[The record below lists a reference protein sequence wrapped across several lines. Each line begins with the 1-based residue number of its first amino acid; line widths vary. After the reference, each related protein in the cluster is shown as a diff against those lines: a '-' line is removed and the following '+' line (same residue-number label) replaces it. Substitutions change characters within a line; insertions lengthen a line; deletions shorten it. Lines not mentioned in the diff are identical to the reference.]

1 MARRRFEI
9 DIHVKS
15 LKIGQRNLQDFH
27 FDDGKS
33 DRKFIDSIY
42 MVPVDF
48 RTFKETN
55 RVYLVGK

>member
-33 DRKFIDSIY
+33 KQSESKKVQVCILEI
-42 MVPVDF
+42 
-48 RTFKETN
+48 FKD
-55 RVYLVGK
+55 LF